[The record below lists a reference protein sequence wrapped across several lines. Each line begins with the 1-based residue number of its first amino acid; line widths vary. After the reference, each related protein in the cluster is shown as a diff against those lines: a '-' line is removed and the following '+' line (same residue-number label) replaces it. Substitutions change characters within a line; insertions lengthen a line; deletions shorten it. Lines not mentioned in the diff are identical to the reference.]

1 MYSLETKVAL
11 YQSRNGMRETS
22 IFKTDLGPPLNLI
35 TLATI
40 FCVSINS
47 PQLGAQQLPDSAISI
62 DSLTVTVLRG
72 SDAINQT
79 PYAIS
84 IRDQVDL
91 QLGNTGLSLEE
102 ALQGLPGVQVQN
114 RYNYAVGE
122 RISIRGFGARAGF
135 GVRGIK
141 VIVDGIPATMA
152 DGQSTLDHVD
162 IGSLGRAEVLRGPAS
177 ALYGNGSGGVLSL
190 HTAEA
195 PNVPIQQ
202 TVKGIIGSN
211 GLTRM
216 ESNTSGT
223 YQNTSYLVNLSRLS
237 YDGFR
242 TNPQSPSDPY
252 GTAARLNLNSNVT
265 REVADG
271 VLKITGNIFDL
282 DAQNPGSLNRSDLDA
297 GIVSARSYNVVQ
309 NTYKHARQGQLGMN
323 WTGNLSNMG
332 AEFTA
337 WSLFRNL
344 DNPIPPSIIDLRR
357 KAFGARAVLSNM
369 KNETLGNLMW
379 SVGTDLDYQRDSRK
393 NYGNDSGAKGSL
405 SLDQFET
412 VSAIGFFVQGR
423 SMLNEKLSAIGGARY
438 DYFQFGVT
446 DHLTT
451 DSNGDESGGRN
462 MTSLSPTLGIHA
474 DLNNSFSLYAN
485 LATSFATPTTTELAN
500 RPDGAGGFNTEL
512 NPQKGLTAEIGLR
525 RQWSTRVST
534 EFNAYRTSM
543 RDELVPFEDAAQA
556 GRTFYRNAGSSTYQ
570 GFESA
575 IQVLA
580 TDKVFTRLS
589 HTYIDASFGKFSV
602 DNKIFDGNSI
612 PGTPKRR
619 LDGMVRYTDDDWYG
633 EVRGDYVGSMAV
645 NDSNSESTESYF
657 LWELRGGFSQIQM
670 GNFKLAPFGGIS
682 NIFNKTHSAAVAVN
696 AWGGRFYEPGPKR
709 AFYLGLSAQP

>member
-1 MYSLETKVAL
+1 
-11 YQSRNGMRETS
+11 MRETS
-22 IFKTDLGPPLNLI
+22 IFKTDLGPSLDLI

-40 FCVSINS
+40 FFVGINS
-47 PQLGAQQLPDSAISI
+47 LQLGAQQLPDSAISI

-84 IRDQVDL
+84 IRDQAEL

-141 VIVDGIPATMA
+141 IIVDGIPATMA

-190 HTAEA
+190 QTAEA

-223 YQNTSYLVNLSRLS
+223 YQKTSYLVNLSRLS

-271 VLKITGNIFDL
+271 VLKITGNILDL

-297 GIVSARSYNVVQ
+297 GVVSARGYNVAQ
-309 NTYKHARQGQLGMN
+309 NAYKHARQGQLGMN

-344 DNPIPPSIIDLRR
+344 DNPIAPRVIDLRR

-412 VSAIGFFVQGR
+412 VSAVGFFVQGR
-423 SMLNEKLSAIGGARY
+423 SMLNEKISAIGGARY

-451 DSNGDESGGRN
+451 DSNGDESGERN

-534 EFNAYRTSM
+534 EFNVYRTSM

-575 IQVLA
+575 IQVVA

-589 HTYIDASFGKFSV
+589 HTYVDASFGEFSV

-633 EVRGDYVGSMAV
+633 EIRGDYVGSMAV
-645 NDSNSESTESYF
+645 NDSNSESTASYF
-657 LWELRGGFSQIQM
+657 LWELRGGFSEIQM

>member
-1 MYSLETKVAL
+1 
-11 YQSRNGMRETS
+11 MRDIS
-22 IFKTDLGPPLNLI
+22 IFNKNTIASFSLFALI
-35 TLATI
+35 TLSNLGIHDATL
-40 FCVSINS
+40 S
-47 PQLGAQQLPDSAISI
+47 AQQLPDSVIPI

-72 SDAINQT
+72 SDGINQT
-79 PYAIS
+79 PFAIS

-190 HTAEA
+190 HTAE
-195 PNVPIQQ
+195 PPDVPIQQ
-202 TVKGIIGSN
+202 VVKGIIGSN
-211 GLTRM
+211 GLTRL

-223 YQNTSYLVNLSRLS
+223 YQNTSYLVNLSRLN

-252 GTAARLNLNSNVT
+252 GTAERLNLNSNVT
-265 REVADG
+265 RKVANG
-271 VLKITGNIFDL
+271 VLRVTGNILDL
-282 DAQNPGSLNRSDLDA
+282 DAQNPGQLNRTDLDA
-297 GIVSARSYNVVQ
+297 GVVDARSYNVKQ
-309 NTYKHARQGQLGMN
+309 NTYKHARQGQLGLN
-323 WTGNLSNMG
+323 WSGDLSNMG
-332 AEFTA
+332 AEFTT
-337 WSLFRNL
+337 WGLFRNL
-344 DNPIPPSIIDLRR
+344 DNPIPPRVIDLRR

-369 KNETLGNLMW
+369 KHETLGNLTW
-379 SVGTDLDYQRDSRK
+379 SVGTDLDYQRDTRK
-393 NYGNDSGAKGSL
+393 NYENNSGAKGSL

-412 VSAIGFFVQGR
+412 VSAVGFFVQGR
-423 SMLNEKLSAIGGARY
+423 SRLNEKISATGGARY

-446 DHLTT
+446 DHITT
-451 DSNGDESGGRN
+451 DGNGDESGQRN

-474 DLNNSFSLYAN
+474 DLNNAFSLYAN
-485 LATSFATPTTTELAN
+485 LATSFSTPTTTELAN

-512 NPQKGLTAEIGLR
+512 NPQKGLTGEIGLR
-525 RQWSTRVST
+525 RQWNSRIST

-543 RDELVPFEDAAQA
+543 TNELVPFEDAAQA

-570 GFESA
+570 GYESS
-575 IQVLA
+575 IQVVA
-580 TDKVFTRLS
+580 TDRIFTRLS
-589 HTYIDASFGKFSV
+589 HTYINATFGKFAV
-602 DNKIFDGNSI
+602 DNETFDGNRI

-619 LDGMVRYTDDDWYG
+619 LDGMVRFTENNWYG
-633 EVRGDYVGSMAV
+633 EIRGDYVGSMAV
-645 NDSNSESTESYF
+645 NDSNSEYTASYF
-657 LWELRGGFSQIQM
+657 LWELRGGLSELQVGSVKI
-670 GNFKLAPFGGIS
+670 APFAGIS
-682 NIFNKTHSAAVAVN
+682 NIFNRTYSAAVAVN

>member
-1 MYSLETKVAL
+1 
-11 YQSRNGMRETS
+11 MRETS
-22 IFKTDLGPPLNLI
+22 IFTTYFGPSVDLALSFMILWVVINGPE
-35 TLATI
+35 
-40 FCVSINS
+40 VS
-47 PQLGAQQLPDSAISI
+47 AQQFPDSVISI

-84 IRDQVDL
+84 IRDEEDL

-152 DGQSTLDHVD
+152 DGQSTLDHID
-162 IGSLGRAEVLRGPAS
+162 IGSLGRAEILRGPAS
-177 ALYGNGSGGVLSL
+177 ALYGNGSGGVLSF
-190 HTAEA
+190 HTAEP

-202 TVKGIIGSN
+202 VVRGIIGTN
-211 GLTRM
+211 GLNRL

-223 YQNTSYLVNLSRLS
+223 YQNTSYLLNLSRLN

-242 TNPQSPSDPY
+242 TNPQNPTDPY
-252 GTAARLNLNSNVT
+252 GSAGRLNLNSNIT
-265 REVADG
+265 RKVANG
-271 VLKITGNIFDL
+271 VLKITGNILDL

-297 GIVSARSYNVVQ
+297 DVVLARSHNVSQ
-309 NTYKHARQGQLGMN
+309 NTYKHARQGQLGIN
-323 WTGNLSNMG
+323 WTGDLSNMG
-332 AEFTA
+332 AEFTT
-337 WSLFRNL
+337 WGLFRNL
-344 DNPIPPSIIDLRR
+344 DNPIPPRIIDLRR
-357 KAFGARAVLSNM
+357 KAFGARAVLSNL

-379 SVGTDLDYQRDSRK
+379 SVGTDLDYQRDTRK
-393 NYGNDSGAKGSL
+393 NYGNDSGNKGSL

-423 SMLNEKLSAIGGARY
+423 SMINEKISAIGGARY

-446 DHLTT
+446 DHITT
-451 DSNGDESGGRN
+451 DANGDESGQRN
-462 MTSLSPTLGIHA
+462 MTSLSPTLGVHA
-474 DLNNSFSLYAN
+474 DLNNDFSLYAN

-512 NPQKGLTAEIGLR
+512 NPQKGLTVEIGLR
-525 RQWSTRVST
+525 RQWNNQVST
-534 EFNAYRTSM
+534 EFSAYRTSM
-543 RDELVPFEDAAQA
+543 TDELVPFEDAAQA
-556 GRTFYRNAGSSTYQ
+556 GRTFYRNAGSSAYQ

-575 IQVLA
+575 IQVVA
-580 TDKVFTRLS
+580 TDKILTRLS
-589 HTYIDASFGKFSV
+589 HTYVNATFDKFSV
-602 DNKIFDGNSI
+602 DNEIFDGNSI

-619 LDGMVRYTDDDWYG
+619 LDGMIRYTEGDWYG
-633 EVRGDYVGSMAV
+633 EIRGDYVGRMAV
-645 NDSNSESTESYF
+645 NDSNSEFAGSYF
-657 LWELRGGFSQIQM
+657 LWELRGGLSEIQM

-682 NIFNKTHSAAVAVN
+682 NIFNKTHSAAIAVN